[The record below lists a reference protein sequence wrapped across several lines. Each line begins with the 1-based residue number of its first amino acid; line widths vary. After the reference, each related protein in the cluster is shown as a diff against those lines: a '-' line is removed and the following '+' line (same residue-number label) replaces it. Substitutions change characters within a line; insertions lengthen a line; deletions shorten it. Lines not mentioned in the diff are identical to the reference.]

1 MGKRKER
8 HARGKIKSIVHREVE
23 AEEKSDIYNKNR
35 SRVRGASLE
44 RQRDMEGLFVSFF
57 CLLICS
63 E

>member
-1 MGKRKER
+1 MGERKDR
-8 HARGKIKSIVHREVE
+8 HAEEKIKNIVHGEVE
-23 AEEKSDIYNKNR
+23 AEEQSDIYNKR

-44 RQRDMEGLFVSFF
+44 RQRDMERLFVSFF